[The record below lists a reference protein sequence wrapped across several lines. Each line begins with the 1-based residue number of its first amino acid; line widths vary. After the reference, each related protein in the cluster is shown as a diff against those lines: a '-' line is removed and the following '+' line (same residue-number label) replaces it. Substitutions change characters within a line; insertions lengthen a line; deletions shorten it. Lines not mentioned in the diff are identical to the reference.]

1 MRTGRRMLTALA
13 SALVLTGGMTFAASS
28 AVLADSPA
36 DLEPGYVTDRSGVL
50 TDAAEERLEQ
60 RLDELASADG
70 LPELYVI
77 LVPRFESP
85 SNALTWADRTAQRN
99 NLASDQYLL
108 AIATEGRALAIS
120 AEYGGEGTAAGPLSE
135 SRVLEIENRL
145 GGDYLS
151 DDDWEGGIAFV
162 ADEFS
167 EVPLPWWVWV
177 LGLAALAL
185 VIFGITRL
193 VRFLQH
199 RAALAAERR
208 TLEGQQRQAARRLV
222 QTDEAVRT
230 SEQELGFV
238 TAEFGEQTTE
248 EFAEVLTRS
257 RRRLEEA
264 FGLLEKLQD
273 AEKDTL
279 DETRVWTKDI
289 GRVCAQIDRDL
300 NDHRSRLASLRA
312 LADDAPKTI
321 ARLKTARERAGKTQ
335 VDTAER
341 LDALAAAVPAAD
353 LVGVSGNAEEIARH
367 LAEADAQLAKLER
380 AAQARRPRAISDA
393 VHEIERLL
401 AEVDDLRDAV
411 VAHADALGAR
421 ALVSGAGA
429 VTVGGSVSEET
440 VLARAAAAVRAA
452 ESSVRARPGQ
462 VGALALT
469 RLRLAQRTLASA
481 QASVDPVE
489 AHRLAATAS
498 DVAGQVRSLI
508 APSSGAAATAGATAA
523 AASASAAPDE
533 PLMYGP
539 KPTDPVRR
547 AMRPPAP
554 SIRVEEGPS
563 LASKGIWGGVVGG
576 GAGFI
581 GALGLAEETPGMLV
595 VGLVVGALFGAL
607 SNMFDWNGGSSGGSS
622 SGWGGSSSRRSGSS
636 SRSSFRS
643 SSRSSGR
650 RSSSSRSSGR
660 SGGRR
665 F

>member
-50 TDAAEERLEQ
+50 SDAAEERLEQ
-60 RLDELASADG
+60 RLDELASTDG

-99 NLASDQYLL
+99 SLASDQYLL

-199 RAALAAERR
+199 RSALAAERR

-321 ARLKTARERAGKTQ
+321 ARLQAAREQAGKSQ

-341 LDALAAAVPAAD
+341 LGALAAAVPASD
-353 LVGVSGNAEEIARH
+353 LVGISRNAEEIARH
-367 LAEADAQLAKLER
+367 LADADTQLAKLER

-421 ALVSGAGA
+421 ALASGAG
-429 VTVGGSVSEET
+429 TVGESVSEET
-440 VLARAAAAVRAA
+440 VLARADAAVRAA

-508 APSSGAAATAGATAA
+508 APSSGAAATAGATGAA
-523 AASASAAPDE
+523 APASAAPDE
-533 PLMYGP
+533 PLMYDP
-539 KPTDPVRR
+539 MPTDPVRR

-607 SNMFDWNGGSSGGSS
+607 SNMFDWNGGGSGGSS